1 MKRINLFFILI
12 FSGFLTMAQETNE
25 QLWEKANNLYTVE
38 EYQQAILLYEQIL
51 SSGEESA
58 KLYFN
63 LGNAYFKNGNI
74 NNAILNYERAKLLAP
89 HDEDIEFNILFANQ
103 FVVTDTETIP
113 LPFFLK
119 WKESVINLF
128 PADIWSVLSIS
139 AFILF
144 FTALGLFLFG
154 KNISLRKISFWTG
167 IILIIFSGFSY
178 SFAGKQKKKIENR
191 SQAIVFCPRTT
202 VKSAPSETGTDLFII
217 YEGLKVEITNS
228 LNSWKEIK
236 LSDGNK
242 GWLPESCVVV
252 I

>member
-1 MKRINLFFILI
+1 MKHILLFLMLI
-12 FSGFLTMAQETNE
+12 SSGFLTAQETNE
-25 QLWEKANNLYTVE
+25 QLWEKANSLYTVE

-51 SSGEESA
+51 SSGIESA

-74 NNAILNYERAKLLAP
+74 SSAVLNYERAKLLAP
-89 HDEDIEFNILFANQ
+89 HDEDIEFNIMFANQ
-103 FVVTDTETIP
+103 FVATDAEALP
-113 LPFFLK
+113 KPFFLR
-119 WKESVINLF
+119 WKESTANLF

-144 FTALGLFLFG
+144 LVALGLFLFG
-154 KNISLRKISFWTG
+154 KNIFLRKISFWAG
-167 IILIIFSGFSY
+167 ILLIIFSWFSY
-178 SFAGKQKKKIENR
+178 SFANGQKKEIENR
-191 SQAIVFCPRTT
+191 NYAIVFCPRTT

-217 YEGLKVEITNS
+217 YEGLKVEITDS

-242 GWLPESCVVV
+242 GWLPESCIVA